1 MTAEKDIHQI
11 LSAFIES
18 NHSEKNLEDY
28 WKRNITAL
36 TTLKVMNE
44 GLYENLIEQFKVRRK
59 EIQDGEKEG

>member
-1 MTAEKDIHQI
+1 MTAEKDIHHI

-59 EIQDGEKEG
+59 EIQDGGDE

>member
-11 LSAFIES
+11 LSAFIEGI
-18 NHSEKNLEDY
+18 HSEKNLEDY

-59 EIQDGEKEG
+59 EIQDGGSE